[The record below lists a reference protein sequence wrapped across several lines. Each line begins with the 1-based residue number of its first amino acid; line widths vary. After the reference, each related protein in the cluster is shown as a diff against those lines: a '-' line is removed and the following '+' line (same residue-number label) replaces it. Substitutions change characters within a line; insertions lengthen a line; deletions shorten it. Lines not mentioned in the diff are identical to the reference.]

1 MKVDLQLRMSKVVL
15 IARHDDR
22 PYIRGKK
29 WSPDALRQEQNEN
42 VEARL
47 PYF

>member
-1 MKVDLQLRMSKVVL
+1 MKVDLQLRMSKVIL
-15 IARHDDR
+15 ITRHDDR
-22 PYIRGKK
+22 PYIRGTK
-29 WSPDALRQEQNEN
+29 WSPDALHQEQNGK